1 MNDAM
6 KTCTKCGETKP
17 LSEFS
22 ADDAYKDGYQ
32 SHCKACKNAYQ
43 RARYAK
49 NRERELARVKAWHEK
64 NPGKM
69 AEYRKKAMQD
79 PERRA
84 KSIAK
89 VTAWA
94 SEHPEAVKKAKLRQ
108 TQKRYL
114 EGSKKRWWPD

>member
-1 MNDAM
+1 M

-17 LSEFS
+17 LSDFS

-32 SHCKACKNAYQ
+32 SHCKACKNAYA
-43 RARYAK
+43 RARYAA

-64 NPGKM
+64 NPGKA
-69 AEYRKKAMQD
+69 AEYRKKSMQD

-84 KSIAK
+84 KSLAK

-94 SEHPEAVKKAKLRQ
+94 SEHPEEVKKSQLRQ
-108 TQKRYL
+108 VQKRYL

>member
-1 MNDAM
+1 M

-84 KSIAK
+84 KAIAK

>member
-1 MNDAM
+1 M

-22 ADDAYKDGYQ
+22 ADDAYKAGYQ

-69 AEYRKKAMQD
+69 AEYRKKMMQD

-84 KSIAK
+84 KQLAK
-89 VTAWA
+89 VTKWA
-94 SEHPEAVKKAKLRQ
+94 AEHPEAVKKSRLRQ
-108 TQKRYL
+108 VQKRYL
-114 EGSKKRWWPD
+114 KPNTKRWWPD

>member
-1 MNDAM
+1 M

-22 ADDAYKDGYQ
+22 ADDAYKDGYL

-84 KSIAK
+84 KAIAK
-89 VTAWA
+89 IREWA
-94 SEHPEAVKKAKLRQ
+94 ATHPEQVKKAQLRKV
-108 TQKRYL
+108 QKAYL
-114 EGSKKRWWPD
+114 NPNTKRWWPD